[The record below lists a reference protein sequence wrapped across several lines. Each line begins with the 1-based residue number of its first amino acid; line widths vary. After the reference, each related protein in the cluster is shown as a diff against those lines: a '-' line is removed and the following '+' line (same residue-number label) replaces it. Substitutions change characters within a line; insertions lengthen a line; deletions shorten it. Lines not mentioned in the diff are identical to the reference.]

1 VLSDSDKKSIIGG
14 TSTIF
19 GLGLLL
25 LVILLPLSFTYVD
38 YNEIAFK
45 KSTTDNK
52 VDTTRSY
59 HTGRYFW
66 GLTTTAV
73 RFPSVY
79 QHISYRNNDLLVFSK
94 QGLEFALECDV
105 FYKLEE
111 AELPAIFSEF
121 GLAFSSR
128 LFDAVKA
135 SIKNTAPEFEV
146 NDYLNNRTQ
155 ISEMFL
161 NNLNVDLEVLH
172 ITLKPYK
179 FLLQYLDFPENL
191 KQKFLSTA
199 VQETNNQKALLQQQ
213 VDLIQKET
221 DQLVEAI
228 QANITI
234 IAQNGTSTADV
245 LIKNAQALAN
255 NIQLSATGQGLAFLF
270 QELDLTNSTDRKRL
284 FELMTLLDSEN
295 LPRVIVGNFGG
306 NIIIGT

>member
-1 VLSDSDKKSIIGG
+1 MADSDKKSIIAGV
-14 TSTIF
+14 TTVF
-19 GLGLLL
+19 GLGVLL

-38 YNEIAFK
+38 YNEVAFK

-79 QHISYRNNDLLVFSK
+79 QHISYREDDLLVFSK
-94 QGLEFALECDV
+94 QGLEFSLECDV
-105 FYKLEE
+105 FYRLEE
-111 AELPAIFSEF
+111 MYLPEIFSEF
-121 GLAFSSR
+121 GVAFSSR
-128 LFDAVKA
+128 LYDAIRA

-146 NDYLNNRTQ
+146 NDYLKNRTE
-155 ISEMFL
+155 IAETFL
-161 NNLNVDLEVLH
+161 TNLNADLQLLH
-172 ITLKPYK
+172 INVQPYK

-199 VQETNNQKALLQQQ
+199 VQETSNQKALLQQQ

-221 DQLVEAI
+221 DQIVEGI

-245 LIKNAQALAN
+245 LIKNAQSLAN
-255 NIQLSATGQGLAFLF
+255 NILLSATGQALAFLF
-270 QELDLTNSTDRKRL
+270 QELNMTNTTDRKRL
-284 FELMTLLDSEN
+284 FELMTLLDSQTN
-295 LPRVIVGNFGG
+295 PRVIVGDFGG

>member
-1 VLSDSDKKSIIGG
+1 
-14 TSTIF
+14 
-19 GLGLLL
+19 
-25 LVILLPLSFTYVD
+25 VD

-45 KSTTDNK
+45 KSTTDNR
-52 VDTTRSY
+52 VDTSRSY

-105 FYKLEE
+105 FYLLDES
-111 AELPAIFSEF
+111 ELPAIFSEF
-121 GLAFSSR
+121 GLAFNSR
-128 LFDAVKA
+128 LYDAVKA

-146 NDYLNNRTQ
+146 NDYLNNRTE
-155 ISEMFL
+155 IADIFL
-161 NNLNVDLEVLH
+161 SNLNTDLEVLH
-172 ITLKPYK
+172 VTVRPYK
-179 FLLQYLDFPENL
+179 FLLQYLDFPDNL

-245 LIKNAQALAN
+245 LIKNAQSLAN
-255 NIQLSATGQGLAFLF
+255 NILLSATGQGLSFLF
-270 QELDLTNSTDRKRL
+270 DELEMTNSTDRKKL
-284 FELMTLLDSEN
+284 FELMTLLDSQTN
-295 LPRVIVGNFGG
+295 PRVIVGDFGG